1 MQDKTRSGI
10 LLSEREKLPERKS
23 LEERYKT
30 PFILPREPEEQRRT
44 EHIHIENR
52 SHRM

>member
-10 LLSEREKLPERKS
+10 LLSEREKLLERKS
-23 LEERYKT
+23 QEERHKT
-30 PFILPREPEEQRRT
+30 LFMLPREPEEQRRT
-44 EHIHIENR
+44 VHIHIEHR